1 MISDKDPL
9 MVAQIRFWRDKV
21 KPSIVKSLECS
32 PDDKFG
38 WTPADGMIALG
49 NLFTH
54 ISECSEWW
62 LDQVIGNNRQVKNPA
77 TAAKPGAPSRI
88 VISRY
93 MDTHWERLERFF
105 EADPSILKNSYKV
118 AGREKAHNF
127 DGYWIFTHLLEH
139 DIHHRSQINQY
150 LRILGIVPPKI

>member
-1 MISDKDPL
+1 MISDKNPL
-9 MVAQIRFWRDKV
+9 MVAQIQFWRDKV
-21 KPSIVKSLECS
+21 KPSIIECLECS
-32 PDDKFG
+32 PEDKLG
-38 WTPADGMIALG
+38 WAPASGMIALG

-62 LDQVIGNNRQVKNPA
+62 LDQVVGNNRQAKSPA
-77 TAAKPGAPSRI
+77 TITQPTIPSRAAI
-88 VISRY
+88 TKY

-105 EADPSILKNSYKV
+105 ASDPAILKNSYKV
-118 AGREKAHNF
+118 AGRDKAHNF

-150 LRILGIVPPKI
+150 LRILGIDPPKI